1 MGPKLMTIGTVTTQG
16 SIERRKELLKSQ
28 EGGIWRLSFT
38 RAETCGQ
45 GGLRSQRGL
54 KREEAGKTYF
64 TMNLLSRPL
73 SLASPLAETNGETRG
88 WGSLVAG
95 SQFISQDSEQ
105 DGEGGLGLPVKAGRT
120 QGLTATFLMV
130 PSHGLSGHILGN
142 AQDSSSPNIQW
153 AAFSPHLPT
162 VAQSSWSDQSTLLLS
177 SKPSNIVHLIQNKS
191 KSQNGLWSS
200 L

>member
-54 KREEAGKTYF
+54 KREEAGKTYC

-88 WGSLVAG
+88 
-95 SQFISQDSEQ
+95 
-105 DGEGGLGLPVKAGRT
+105 
-120 QGLTATFLMV
+120 
-130 PSHGLSGHILGN
+130 
-142 AQDSSSPNIQW
+142 
-153 AAFSPHLPT
+153 
-162 VAQSSWSDQSTLLLS
+162 
-177 SKPSNIVHLIQNKS
+177 
-191 KSQNGLWSS
+191 
-200 L
+200 

>member
-64 TMNLLSRPL
+64 T
-73 SLASPLAETNGETRG
+73 T
-88 WGSLVAG
+88 
-95 SQFISQDSEQ
+95 I
-105 DGEGGLGLPVKAGRT
+105 
-120 QGLTATFLMV
+120 
-130 PSHGLSGHILGN
+130 
-142 AQDSSSPNIQW
+142 
-153 AAFSPHLPT
+153 FSPDHSHWPPHWL
-162 VAQSSWSDQSTLLLS
+162 
-177 SKPSNIVHLIQNKS
+177 KPMRKPEDE
-191 KSQNGLWSS
+191 GAW
-200 L
+200 